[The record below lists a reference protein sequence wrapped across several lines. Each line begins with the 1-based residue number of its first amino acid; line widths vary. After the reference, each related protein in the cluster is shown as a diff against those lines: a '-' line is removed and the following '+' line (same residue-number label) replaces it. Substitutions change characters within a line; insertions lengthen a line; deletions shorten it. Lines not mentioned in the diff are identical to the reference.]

1 MKFEKFVKSLATKGV
16 IYETDQF
23 LEKRWL
29 SSLSVLMPIPDTI
42 RSITASD
49 IKEAPETIRDIIN
62 EAGYTV
68 DAVLAKVIM
77 PVADSKIKDC
87 VRIYQSEDGE
97 VSIPISNDD
106 YGLIDRADITE
117 ILYHYTENFE
127 NPVPKALLIKKPG
140 KTPADENE
148 LIGVIFPVITE

>member
-49 IKEAPETIRDIIN
+49 IKEAPETIRYIIN

-68 DAVLAKVIM
+68 DAALAKAIM
-77 PVADSKIKDC
+77 PVADGKIKDC
-87 VRIYQSEDGE
+87 VRIYQSEGGE
-97 VSIPISNDD
+97 ISIPISNDD
-106 YGLIDRADITE
+106 YGLIDKADITE
-117 ILYHYTENFE
+117 ILCQTPENLGD
-127 NPVPKALLIKKPG
+127 PVPKALLIKKPG

-148 LIGVIFPVITE
+148 LIGIIFPVIVE